1 MTNPRKQTWIY
12 KDLSDNT
19 IETYN
24 EEGNSIKMPLQL
36 KYFRVHASKEPSGN
50 QSSEKDPLSEYCKGL

>member
-24 EEGNSIKMPLQL
+24 EEGNSINMHIMK
-36 KYFRVHASKEPSGN
+36 KEI
-50 QSSEKDPLSEYCKGL
+50 Q